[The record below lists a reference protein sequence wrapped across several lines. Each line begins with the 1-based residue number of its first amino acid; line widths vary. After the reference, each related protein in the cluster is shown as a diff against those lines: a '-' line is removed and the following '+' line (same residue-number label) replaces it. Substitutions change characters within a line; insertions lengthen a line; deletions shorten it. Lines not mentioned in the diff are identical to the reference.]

1 MRIKNEFSVFQI
13 PTGMTILFQG
23 KNSDFQDRISKQEA
37 ANGNGFSTQTPKMW
51 HKCGIN

>member
-1 MRIKNEFSVFQI
+1 MI
-13 PTGMTILFQG
+13 ILSQERRSIF
-23 KNSDFQDRISKQEA
+23 KSDFHDRISKQEA